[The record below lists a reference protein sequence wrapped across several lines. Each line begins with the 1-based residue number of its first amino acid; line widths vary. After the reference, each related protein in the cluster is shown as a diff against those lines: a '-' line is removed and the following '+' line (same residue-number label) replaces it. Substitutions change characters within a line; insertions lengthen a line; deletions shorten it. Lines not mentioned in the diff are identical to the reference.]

1 MAPPSK
7 QRSNDEDF
15 GSPNRM
21 IETKIFS
28 LNHQNSYRIDGREDS
43 QQFKSKSSRSRSI
56 SAGNQTRPPKKASR
70 SNPNGKRK
78 SQNSILQLNQIEFDN
93 LHHHHQHQQSNVDH
107 YHLHHRNQTIQN
119 ELFSNEKSEKYR
131 AYYEA
136 AVAASEF
143 FRPPPIL
150 SSKSTISSSN
160 SYRNCMNKSS
170 PFEQT
175 NCGSF
180 NYAPLNSMYSSF
192 YPPSNRLDKHCS
204 FSFTENDLYQWNQN
218 RSSNENPYGLRD
230 NRKISPINCLSNDQ
244 EDNHDPN
251 YYLKNLNYSSIR
263 TNALNSTT
271 VATVVTT
278 ATTNTVA
285 TNISPVLTDKSSGKA
300 LESNLTQATPTIRTS
315 NNANVNRNEGN
326 NDGDEVNV
334 NAGNRSDRTRPSNTS
349 VECSEIDSETVL
361 FPDSCDRNRFVALNS
376 IATIANNSKHQRLT
390 DNRAETS
397 KQKNAIP
404 KCSNKLNPNTIV
416 SNRSISN
423 KLTNKFGIA
432 DKPKMT
438 VVQRVISPTA
448 SRFYHNPHHQS
459 VSTGLDSSPTST
471 QTSSTSSSSL
481 SSSLSSSMI
490 SQHHPQ
496 TPSFTECSQTIASN
510 CFNYSPTHSN
520 HLTRIGPRS
529 IQSSLIQSPSI
540 FHSTQSSKPKSK
552 PRRRV
557 ATVAQRRAANI
568 RERRRMF
575 NLNSAFDKLRKK
587 VPTFAYEKRLSRI
600 ETLRLAIM
608 YISFMT
614 DLLDSNGTMIGG
626 AESNG
631 WTSNESPDSNEIIG
645 DNLDYGKENNK
656 FHLKSM
662 ISSNGD
668 DETMIECNENVVPG
682 TVEQC
687 IENQICSSIA
697 TTTTSTATTPLTS
710 SSSSSSGANN
720 QGQSYPDGKDFR
732 NFPSPSSLGSTSKST
747 SSSSSSSSSS
757 SQSTALIR
765 SNCTSTPIINH
776 QQRYGSENSSQSPNH
791 HHHNHNQISY
801 FSDRFSNSLWSSPY
815 RNSFS
820 SSSSSSSLSSSPSVS
835 SVISNCS
842 SEFGSTFGSTPST
855 PSSSFTTNLNLSSL
869 HPAHHHHHHHHHH
882 PLYASRY

>member
-448 SRFYHNPHHQS
+448 
-459 VSTGLDSSPTST
+459 
-471 QTSSTSSSSL
+471 
-481 SSSLSSSMI
+481 
-490 SQHHPQ
+490 
-496 TPSFTECSQTIASN
+496 
-510 CFNYSPTHSN
+510 N

-687 IENQICSSIA
+687 IENQI
-697 TTTTSTATTPLTS
+697 
-710 SSSSSSGANN
+710 
-720 QGQSYPDGKDFR
+720 
-732 NFPSPSSLGSTSKST
+732 SL
-747 SSSSSSSSSS
+747 
-757 SQSTALIR
+757 
-765 SNCTSTPIINH
+765 
-776 QQRYGSENSSQSPNH
+776 
-791 HHHNHNQISY
+791 
-801 FSDRFSNSLWSSPY
+801 
-815 RNSFS
+815 
-820 SSSSSSSLSSSPSVS
+820 
-835 SVISNCS
+835 
-842 SEFGSTFGSTPST
+842 
-855 PSSSFTTNLNLSSL
+855 
-869 HPAHHHHHHHHHH
+869 
-882 PLYASRY
+882 